1 MASKKRVDL
10 SINDKLKVLEALQT
24 PGSVTFIIVAP
35 GVSRASSTSP
45 SSSSVPELSELFF
58 FHILKKSGKPGVSGK
73 EIFSQSFSIR
83 RVRL

>member
-45 SSSSVPELSELFF
+45 SSSAPELNELFF
-58 FHILKKSGKPGVSGK
+58 FHILKKSGKPGLSGK
-73 EIFSQSFSIR
+73 EIFSQSFPIR